1 LVEELEVGCPEAT
14 LMLAPTPSAPEPVA
28 TETKAMIKQRA
39 KLCRTG
45 SGEFLK
51 QGGVLTLE
59 DEIVAFMASADEA

>member
-1 LVEELEVGCPEAT
+1 
-14 LMLAPTPSAPEPVA
+14 
-28 TETKAMIKQRA
+28 MIKQRA